1 MTAALGSRS
10 TFNHRLKGWPGWIVL
25 LFLAVLF
32 VVMGAVGNDGVST
45 PEERADAISR
55 RLACPECNGET
66 VYESQVTASVNIR
79 REIQA
84 MVDEG
89 RLSDDEIIAELVGQY
104 GKDMSL
110 LPTDDGVNVLVW
122 GLPVAAGV
130 AGLTGLVL
138 VFSKWRRE
146 AALEAGPT
154 DEDRALVAAAL
165 GDDAD
170 T

>member
-1 MTAALGSRS
+1 MTAAVASRS
-10 TFNHRLKGWPGWIVL
+10 DFNHRLKGWPGWIIL

-32 VVMGAVGNDGVST
+32 LVMGAVGSDGAST
-45 PEERADAISR
+45 PEERADDISR
-55 RLACPECNGET
+55 GLACPECNGET

-89 RLSDDEIIAELVGQY
+89 RLSDDEIVAELVAQY
-104 GKDMSL
+104 GNRLSL

-122 GLPVAAGV
+122 ALPVAAGA

-138 VFSKWRRE
+138 VFSKWRRQ
-146 AALEAGPT
+146 AALDVGPT

-165 GDDAD
+165 DSDE

>member
-1 MTAALGSRS
+1 MTATLAARS
-10 TFNHRLKGWPGWIVL
+10 SFNHRLKGWPGWIVL

-89 RLSDDEIIAELVGQY
+89 RLSDDEIVAALEENY
-104 GKDMSL
+104 GERLLL
-110 LPTDDGVNVLVW
+110 LPTGKGVNVLVW
-122 GLPVAAGV
+122 ALPVAAGV

-146 AALEAGPT
+146 AALEDGPT

-165 GDDAD
+165 DDES
-170 T
+170 